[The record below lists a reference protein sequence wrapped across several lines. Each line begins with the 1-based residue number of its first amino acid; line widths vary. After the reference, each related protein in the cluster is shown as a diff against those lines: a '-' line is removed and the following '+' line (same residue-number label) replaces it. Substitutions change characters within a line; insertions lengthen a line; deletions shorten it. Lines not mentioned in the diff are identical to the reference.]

1 MLKKLFLLL
10 PTLAVL
16 LGCHVSD
23 AQVTRIL
30 YVGDSWTHYPWA
42 LQDPPA
48 LRAVLARPDIG
59 LGNYIEDGSIALAQ
73 PTASGWNTPQYRDL
87 IVQKLAEN
95 PTIDIVHISLGGND
109 LNLGIGGNFSSSHIE
124 NLNST
129 TAGHIEQLI
138 DLILQQR
145 PDIRVAVCGYDYLNI
160 TEGVRYNQ
168 FFIVQSIE
176 APTAVAYAL
185 LGLSALMV
193 QDVLNNQKTV
203 NNVFIDLEQR
213 KLNACQARSRTRY
226 IHNFG
231 LMQAVYGIPSLG
243 IAATAPAGVPV
254 GAAGN
259 YSNFPGGNRD
269 LFTPRQAL
277 DGSTDLDPIHLSDGG
292 YLRLMENAVA
302 QAYFAWLKDSTAP
315 EISRI
320 DVLTNKEATSGHLD
334 FEVVFTESVTGVDVG
349 DFEVLATGV
358 ESAAVESVSGS
369 GAVYTVRVAHGGGIG
384 TVRLDVIDDD
394 TIYDAVWNP
403 LGKKNFVHVEGDGEY
418 RDGPLAVVGST
429 PEGEPVPEGEPECIA
444 PEKSPRVLIVGDSW
458 AAGMYLSG
466 ALDEVMD
473 EYGLTHVGIAGAET
487 AIGGSKADQWAT
499 SQWRGKI
506 TQALLDYPTID
517 TIHLSI
523 GGNDILSNIK
533 ATDAFEGVGA
543 LLREGWWNAIED
555 DIQEIVDHCLV
566 FPQIRKV
573 VLADYDYL
581 NRVTAQLFYSL
592 TGGSND
598 FGGMTQFEVNECFVA
613 VGERKKAI
621 AARTPGCEYIHNFG
635 LLQHA
640 YQSPNWAARPGSAAT
655 NFLPYHGGDQ
665 TLPMP
670 DSAFDPFDIL
680 GVVIPGDGI
689 HPNVAAHKVLLRNAV
704 DEVYYDLY
712 APELI
717 CPEEGEPAEG
727 ASEGSAEGVA
737 EGLVEGLVEGGSEGA
752 IEGTTEGD
760 IEGSLEG
767 SSEGVS
773 EGVLEGA
780 VEGGEEG
787 AAEGEVEGTVEGT
800 SEGVLEGSLEGAVEG
815 AEEGS
820 VEGTFEGLSEGFAE
834 GISEGGAEGAT
845 EGFIEGSFEGG
856 HEGIEEG
863 VSEGQFEGA
872 QEGSSEGTP
881 EGSVEGLTEGAA
893 EGLEETTHTAD
904 LNGNSR
910 IDLSELLRLIQ
921 FYNFRDGFGCGD
933 GEDGFDLGSLLREC
947 DYHATDYAEPRWLI
961 TLSELL
967 RAVQMF
973 NLGEYW
979 FCPEAEDGFCA
990 GQKPVS

>member
-1 MLKKLFLLL
+1 MLKKLFKLLS
-10 PTLAVL
+10 TVAVL
-16 LGCHVSD
+16 LGCQVSE

-42 LQDPPA
+42 LQNPPA
-48 LRAVLARPDIG
+48 LRAVLARPEIG
-59 LGNYIEDGSIALAQ
+59 LGDYIEDGSIALAQ

-87 IVQKLAEN
+87 IIQKLAEN

-109 LNLGIGGNFSSSHIE
+109 LNLGIGGNFSASHIE

-129 TAGHIEQLI
+129 TVGHIEQLI
-138 DLILQQR
+138 DLILEQR

-168 FFIVQSIE
+168 FFVVQSME
-176 APTAVAYAL
+176 NPTAVAYL
-185 LGLSALMV
+185 MLGLSAFTL
-193 QDVLNNQKTV
+193 QDVLNNQRAV

-231 LMQAVYGIPSLG
+231 LMQAVHGIPSLG
-243 IAATAPAGVPV
+243 IPATAPAGLPV

-277 DGSTDLDPIHLSDGG
+277 DGSSELDPIHLSDGG

-315 EISRI
+315 QVSRI
-320 DVLTNKEATSGHLD
+320 DVLTNKEATSDHLD
-334 FEVVFTESVTGVDVG
+334 FEVVFTEPVTGVDAG

-358 ESAAVESVSGS
+358 EAAMVESVSGS

-384 TVRLDVIDDD
+384 TVRLDVIDNDS
-394 TIYDAVWNP
+394 IYDAVWNP
-403 LGKKNFVHVEGDGEY
+403 LGKKNFVHAEGDGEY
-418 RDGPLAVVGST
+418 RDGPLALVGSVSEGEPL
-429 PEGEPVPEGEPECIA
+429 PEGEPMCIA

-487 AIGGSKADQWAT
+487 AIGGSKAAQWAT

-543 LLREGWWNAIED
+543 LLREGWWNAIEN
-555 DIQEIVDHCLV
+555 DIQAIVDHCLL

-598 FGGMTQFEVNECFVA
+598 FGGMTQFEVNECFVQ

-640 YQSPNWAARPGSAAT
+640 YQSPNWAVRPGRAAT
-655 NFLPYHGGDQ
+655 NFLPYPGGDQ

-670 DSAFDPFDIL
+670 DSAFDPFEIL
-680 GVVIPGDGI
+680 GIVIPGDGI

-717 CPEEGEPAEG
+717 CPEEGELEEG
-727 ASEGSAEGVA
+727 AAEGSAEGVA
-737 EGLVEGLVEGGSEGA
+737 EGLVEGG
-752 IEGTTEGD
+752 IEGD
-760 IEGSLEG
+760 IEGTSEGANEG
-767 SSEGVS
+767 SIEGSIEGVA

-780 VEGGEEG
+780 VEGTAEGSEEG
-787 AAEGEVEGTVEGT
+787 TQ
-800 SEGVLEGSLEGAVEG
+800 
-815 AEEGS
+815 
-820 VEGTFEGLSEGFAE
+820 EGLNEGIAE
-834 GISEGGAEGAT
+834 GISEGGDEGGA
-845 EGFIEGSFEGG
+845 EGFIEGGPEGTNEG
-856 HEGIEEG
+856 VEEGIA
-863 VSEGQFEGA
+863 EGQFEGLEEGSIEGA
-872 QEGSSEGTP
+872 QEGSAEG
-881 EGSVEGLTEGAA
+881 ETEGAV
-893 EGLEETTHTAD
+893 EGLEETIHTAD
-904 LNGNSR
+904 LNSNRR
-910 IDLSELLRLIQ
+910 IDLTELLRLIQ
-921 FYNFRDGFGCGD
+921 LYNFRDGFGCGD

-947 DYHATDYAEPRWLI
+947 DYHATDYAEPRWII

-979 FCPEAEDGFCA
+979 LCPEAEDGFCA
-990 GQKPVS
+990 GQKPAGSGSD